1 MTEQQ
6 YKKANKVV
14 FSINVIVF
22 GYIAVT
28 MVAWLQSTKDAILWK
43 TAVQAIA
50 SILVVIIS
58 AIAYFTMKGTRRGAQ
73 LMLISMAAGYTV
85 ISLLNG
91 SIGTYAYA
99 LPLLVATMSYL
110 NFRYAV
116 TGNIVVLA
124 ANLLKLIIQYD
135 PQNQALLFS
144 NVLGLFVLCLVAYT
158 SIFTTKLLLEFN
170 KQNLEKLEQASRIQL
185 DNNSK
190 MTTVAEDVMK
200 HFSGAMEML
209 DHLENS
215 INTSHSSMQD
225 IAASTESTA
234 ESIQQQAIMCSDI
247 QEHTDTAENGI
258 HEMIAASQRTDATVR
273 EGAAVV
279 RELREQANNVEQ
291 ASNFTVDV
299 IRSLTEKVEKVQTFV
314 GSIISISNQTNL
326 LALNASIEA
335 ARAGEAGKGFA
346 VVADEIRQL
355 SEQTKEAS
363 TNITSIIQELNED
376 TQRANETIEN
386 SVASVEK
393 QAVLIENTQEKFGK
407 VGDEVEE
414 LTKNISEAE
423 TSIQKILDA
432 TGTISDNI
440 AHLSATGEEVAAS
453 STESLRLAYSTVDD
467 MRQCRTIL
475 EDIYKIAQQLQVS
488 E

>member
-6 YKKANKVV
+6 YKRASKVV
-14 FSINVIVF
+14 YSIIVIVF

-43 TAVQAIA
+43 TAVQMIAAILA
-50 SILVVIIS
+50 IIVS
-58 AIAYFTMKGTRRGAQ
+58 SIAYFTMRGTRRGAEI
-73 LMLISMAAGYTV
+73 MLISMASGYVVLSLFNGTV
-85 ISLLNG
+85 
-91 SIGTYAYA
+91 GTFTYA
-99 LPLLVATMSYL
+99 LPLLIVALAYL
-110 NFRYAV
+110 NLRYIV
-116 TGNIVVLA
+116 IGNVIVLV
-124 ANLLKLIIQYD
+124 ANVIRLIIQYD
-135 PQNQALLFS
+135 PQNQALLQS
-144 NVLGLFVLCLVAYT
+144 NVIGLFVLCLVAYT
-158 SIFTTKLLLEFN
+158 SIFTTRLLLEFN
-170 KQNLEKLEQASRIQL
+170 KQNLEKIEQASRVQA

-190 MTTVAEDVMK
+190 ITSVANDVME
-200 HFSGAMEML
+200 HFSSAMQML
-209 DHLENS
+209 DRLENS
-215 INTSHSSMQD
+215 IKTSHSSMQD
-225 IAASTESTA
+225 ICESTESTA
-234 ESIQQQAIMCSDI
+234 ESIQQQAVMCSDI

-258 HEMIAASQRTDATVR
+258 REMIAASQRTDETVK

-291 ASNFTVDV
+291 ASNITVDV
-299 IRSLTEKVEKVQTFV
+299 IRSLTEKVERVQSFV

-355 SEQTKEAS
+355 SEQTKDAS

-393 QAVLIENTQEKFGK
+393 QASLIESTQEKFGK

-414 LTKNISEAE
+414 LTRNISEAE
-423 TSIQKILDA
+423 ASIQKILDA
-432 TGTISDNI
+432 TGIISDNI
-440 AHLSATGEEVAAS
+440 THLSATGEEVAAS
-453 STESLRLAYSTVDD
+453 SSESLRLADSTVDD
-467 MRQCRTIL
+467 MKQCRQIL
-475 EDIYKIAQQLQVS
+475 ESIYEITLKLQTP

>member
-14 FSINVIVF
+14 FITNVIVF

-28 MVAWLQSTKDAILWK
+28 MVAWLQSNKDAILWK
-43 TAVQAIA
+43 TAVQAAA
-50 SILVVIIS
+50 SILVVVLS
-58 AIAYFTMKGTRRGAQ
+58 VIAYFTMKGTRRGAQ
-73 LMLISMAAGYTV
+73 LMLVSMATGYTV
-85 ISLLNG
+85 ISLLNS

-99 LPLLVATMSYL
+99 LPLLVVTMSYL
-110 NFRYAV
+110 NFRYTV
-116 TGNIVVLA
+116 IGNIVVLA
-124 ANLLKLIIQYD
+124 ANVVKLIIQYD
-135 PQNQALLFS
+135 PKNQALLFS

-158 SIFTTKLLLEFN
+158 SIFTIKLLLEFN
-170 KQNLEKLEQASRIQL
+170 KQNLAKLEQASRIRL

-190 MTTVAEDVMK
+190 MTSVVEDVMK
-200 HFSGAMEML
+200 HFTSAMKML
-209 DHLENS
+209 DHLES
-215 INTSHSSMQD
+215 SVNTSYSSMKD
-225 IAASTESTA
+225 IVESTESTA

-258 HEMIAASQRTDATVR
+258 HEMIAASQRTDETVR

-291 ASNFTVDV
+291 DSNFTVDV
-299 IRSLTEKVEKVQTFV
+299 IRSLTEKVEKVQSFV

-355 SEQTKEAS
+355 SEQTKDAS

-393 QAVLIENTQEKFGK
+393 QAALIENTQEKFGK

-414 LTKNISEAE
+414 LTRNISEAE
-423 TSIQKILDA
+423 ASIQKILGA

-440 AHLSATGEEVAAS
+440 THLSATSEEVAAS
-453 STESLRLAYSTVDD
+453 STESLKLADSTVDD
-467 MRQCRTIL
+467 MKNCREIL
-475 EDIYKIAQQLQVS
+475 ESIYQIVQQLQVS

>member
-14 FSINVIVF
+14 FITNVIVF

-28 MVAWLQSTKDAILWK
+28 MVAWLQSNKDAILWK
-43 TAVQAIA
+43 TAVQAAA
-50 SILVVIIS
+50 SILVVVLS
-58 AIAYFTMKGTRRGAQ
+58 VIAYFTMKGTRRGAQ
-73 LMLISMAAGYTV
+73 LMLVSMATGYTV
-85 ISLLNG
+85 ISLLNS

-99 LPLLVATMSYL
+99 LPLLVVTMSYL
-110 NFRYAV
+110 NFRYTV
-116 TGNIVVLA
+116 IGNIVVLA
-124 ANLLKLIIQYD
+124 ANVVKLIIQYD
-135 PQNQALLFS
+135 PKNQALLFS

-158 SIFTTKLLLEFN
+158 SIFTIKLLLEFN
-170 KQNLEKLEQASRIQL
+170 KQNLAKLEQASRIRL

-190 MTTVAEDVMK
+190 MTSVAEDVMK
-200 HFSGAMEML
+200 HFTRAMEML
-209 DHLENS
+209 DHLES
-215 INTSHSSMQD
+215 SVNTSYSSMKD
-225 IAASTESTA
+225 IVESTESTA

-258 HEMIAASQRTDATVR
+258 HEMIAASQRTDETVR

-291 ASNFTVDV
+291 DSNFTVDV
-299 IRSLTEKVEKVQTFV
+299 IRSLTEKVEKVQSFV

-355 SEQTKEAS
+355 SEQTKDAS

-393 QAVLIENTQEKFGK
+393 QAALIENTQEKFGK

-414 LTKNISEAE
+414 LTRNISEAE
-423 TSIQKILDA
+423 ASIQKILGA

-440 AHLSATGEEVAAS
+440 THLSATSEEVAAS
-453 STESLRLAYSTVDD
+453 STESLKLADSTVDD
-467 MRQCRTIL
+467 MKNCREIL
-475 EDIYKIAQQLQVS
+475 ESIYQIVQQLQVS